1 MSFYVLVVRSKLTTQ
16 TQPFR
21 FESFGARIEITGN
34 RQHMIDRCAAIA
46 HDSLLGNINEIESEK
61 VDRTIEINFDGTTY
75 EMLCSGSEP
84 ARGEDEG
91 VFFKYFDSIV
101 RASVGE
107 EARDFVFLHAG
118 VVGWKGKAIVLP
130 GDSYKGKSTLVAEL
144 VRAGAEYYSDDFALF
159 NSEGLLYPFHRRLA
173 MRRRDNFDPYHLTVE
188 ELAGKYG
195 HEPIPA
201 GLVLFTEYVKGS
213 RFRPVRMT
221 AGEGV
226 LQLVSY
232 ALSMRQRSEF
242 AFRVLNNIASR
253 AIIISSRRGTAENFA
268 KTLLNFVDNHAN

>member
-1 MSFYVLVVRSKLTTQ
+1 MPKAKVN
-16 TQPFR
+16 PFR
-21 FESFGARIEITGN
+21 FESFGARIAITGN
-34 RQHMIDRCAAIA
+34 RQDMINRGAAIA
-46 HDSLLGNINEIESEK
+46 RESLLGNVKEIDTEN

-75 EMLCSGSEP
+75 EMIYEGSEP
-84 ARGEDEG
+84 ARGENDV

-159 NSEGLLYPFHRRLA
+159 NSDGLLYPFHRRLA
-173 MRRRDNFDPYHLTVE
+173 MRRRDDAVPYHLTVE

-213 RFRPVRMT
+213 RFRPVPMT

-232 ALSMRQRSEF
+232 ALSMRHRSEF

-268 KTLLNFVDNHAN
+268 KTLLNFVDNHGN

>member
-1 MSFYVLVVRSKLTTQ
+1 MSKNNVK
-16 TQPFR
+16 PFR

-34 RQHMIDRCAAIA
+34 RQDMIDRSAEIA
-46 HDSLLGNINEIESEK
+46 GSSLLGKITEITDND
-61 VDRTIEINFDGTTY
+61 VDRTIQVNFDGTTY
-75 EMLCSGSEP
+75 EMIYPGSEP
-84 ARGEDEG
+84 ARGEDEV
-91 VFFKYFDSIV
+91 VFFKYVDSII

-159 NSEGLLYPFHRRLA
+159 NSAGLLYPFHRHLA
-173 MRRRDNFDPYHLTVE
+173 MRRRDNFDPYQITVE
-188 ELAGKYG
+188 ELEGKYG
-195 HEPIPA
+195 HKPIPA

-213 RFRPVRMT
+213 RFRPQRMT

-226 LQLVSY
+226 LELVQY

-253 AIIISSRRGTAENFA
+253 AIIISSRRGTAETFA
-268 KTLLNFVDNHAN
+268 KTLLNFVDNHGN

>member
-1 MSFYVLVVRSKLTTQ
+1 MSKNNIK
-16 TQPFR
+16 PFR

-34 RQHMIDRCAAIA
+34 RQDMIDRAAAIA
-46 HDSLLGNINEIESEK
+46 GSSLLGKITEIADQN
-61 VDRTIEINFDGTTY
+61 VDRTIEVNFDGTTY
-75 EMLCSGSEP
+75 EMIYPGSEP
-84 ARGEDEG
+84 ARGEDEV
-91 VFFKYFDSIV
+91 VFFKYVDSII

-159 NSEGLLYPFHRRLA
+159 NSAGLLYPFHRHLA
-173 MRRRDNFDPYHLTVE
+173 MRRRDNFDPYQITVE
-188 ELAGKYG
+188 ELEGKYG

-213 RFRPVRMT
+213 RFRPRRMS

-226 LQLVSY
+226 LELVQY

-253 AIIISSRRGTAENFA
+253 AIIISSRRGTAETFA
-268 KTLLNFVDNHAN
+268 KTLLNFVDNHGN

>member
-1 MSFYVLVVRSKLTTQ
+1 MSKKNVK
-16 TQPFR
+16 PFR

-34 RQHMIDRCAAIA
+34 RQDIVDRAVDVART
-46 HDSLLGNINEIESEK
+46 SLLGRITEIGEEV
-61 VDRTIEINFDGTTY
+61 VDRIIELNFDGTTY
-75 EMLCSGSEP
+75 EMIYEGADP
-84 ARGEDEG
+84 ARGQDEV

-107 EARDFVFLHAG
+107 ESREFVFLHAG

-159 NSEGLLYPFHRRLA
+159 NSDGLLYPFHRRLS
-173 MRRRDNFDPYHLTVE
+173 MRRRDTADPYSLTVE
-188 ELAGKYG
+188 ELRGKYG
-195 HEPIPA
+195 YEPIPV
-201 GLVLFTEYVKGS
+201 GLVLLTEYVKGS
-213 RFRPVRMT
+213 RFHPQRMT

-226 LQLVSY
+226 LELIQF

-253 AIIISSRRGTAENFA
+253 AIIISSRRGTAETFA
-268 KTLLNFVDNHAN
+268 KTLLNFVDNHEN

>member
-1 MSFYVLVVRSKLTTQ
+1 MSKNNVK
-16 TQPFR
+16 PFR

-34 RQHMIDRCAAIA
+34 RQDMIDRAAAIA
-46 HDSLLGNINEIESEK
+46 GSSLLGKITEITDND
-61 VDRTIEINFDGTTY
+61 VDRTIQVNFDGTTY
-75 EMLCSGSEP
+75 EMIYPGSEP
-84 ARGEDEG
+84 ARGEDEV
-91 VFFKYFDSIV
+91 VFFKYVDSII

-159 NSEGLLYPFHRRLA
+159 NSAGLLYPFHRHLA
-173 MRRRDNFDPYHLTVE
+173 MRRRDNFDPYQITVE
-188 ELAGKYG
+188 ELEGKYG
-195 HEPIPA
+195 HKPIPA

-213 RFRPVRMT
+213 RFRPQRMT

-226 LQLVSY
+226 LELVQY

-253 AIIISSRRGTAENFA
+253 AIIISSRRGTAETFA
-268 KTLLNFVDNHAN
+268 KTLLNFVDNHGN

>member
-1 MSFYVLVVRSKLTTQ
+1 MSSNNVK
-16 TQPFR
+16 PFR
-21 FESFGARIEITGN
+21 FESFGARIELTGN
-34 RQHMIDRCAAIA
+34 RQAMIDRSAAIA
-46 HDSLLGNINEIESEK
+46 RSSLLGKVSEIHGDN
-61 VDRTIEINFDGTTY
+61 VDRIIEVNFDGTTY
-75 EMLCSGSEP
+75 EMLYEGSEP
-84 ARGEDEG
+84 ARGEDEV
-91 VFFKYFDSIV
+91 VFFKYVDSII

-159 NSEGLLYPFHRRLA
+159 NSDGLLYPFHRPLA

-188 ELAGKYG
+188 ELEGKYG

-201 GLVLFTEYVKGS
+201 GVVLFTEYVKGS
-213 RFRPVRMT
+213 RFRPRQMT

-226 LQLVSY
+226 LELVSY

-253 AIIISSRRGTAENFA
+253 AIIISSRRGTAETFA
-268 KTLLNFVDNHAN
+268 KTLLNFVDNHGN

>member
-1 MSFYVLVVRSKLTTQ
+1 MPETEIN
-16 TQPFR
+16 PFR
-21 FESFGARIEITGN
+21 FESFGARIAITGN
-34 RQHMIDRCAAIA
+34 RQEMIDRAAGIA
-46 HDSLLGNINEIESEK
+46 RESLLGKINEIGTDS
-61 VDRTIEINFDGTTY
+61 VDRVIEINFDGTTY
-75 EMLCSGSEP
+75 EMIYEGSEP
-84 ARGEDEG
+84 ARGEDEV

-118 VVGWKGKAIVLP
+118 VVGWKGKAIILP

-159 NSEGLLYPFHRRLA
+159 DSDGLLYPFHRRLA
-173 MRRRDNFDPYHLTVE
+173 MRRRDNADPYHLTVE
-188 ELAGKYG
+188 ELDGKYG
-195 HEPIPA
+195 HRPIPA

-213 RFRPVRMT
+213 RFRPRQMT

-226 LQLVSY
+226 LELVSY
-232 ALSMRQRSEF
+232 ALSMRKRSEF

-253 AIIISSRRGTAENFA
+253 AIIISSRRGTAENFV
-268 KTLLNFVDNHAN
+268 KTLLNFVDNHEN